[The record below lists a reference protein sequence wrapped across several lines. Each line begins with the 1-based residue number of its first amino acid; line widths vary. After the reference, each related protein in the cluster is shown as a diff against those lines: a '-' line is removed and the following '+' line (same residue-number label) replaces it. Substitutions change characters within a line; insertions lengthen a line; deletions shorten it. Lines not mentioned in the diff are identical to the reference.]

1 MLYCGCHST
10 PEEEMEEDRKYVLK
24 KLDISEEEWE
34 AIMSSP
40 YKTEDDYPNNKKALQ
55 VSQGIKH
62 MLIRQKNSN

>member
-1 MLYCGCHST
+1 
-10 PEEEMEEDRKYVLK
+10 MEEDRKYVLK